1 VFALGIGT
9 FVSANGRP
17 DTWISAR
24 WNEFTQVQSGPEPTN
39 ATHFGTGTSNRYDYW
54 RVAWH
59 SFEDHPIQGVGA
71 GAFSV
76 PWFRSRSID
85 ENVSDAHSWEAS
97 ALSET
102 GLVGLALFALVL
114 FLPLA
119 GIRTAR
125 TSSGA
130 WPIAAVALGGAG
142 IYFVVHSSIDWFFR
156 IPAVAIP
163 GFVVLGALA
172 TGGSSAEL
180 ALTRPAQRI
189 ALAAAA
195 LAAAALSVPAYL
207 STDAVAHAESAAVP
221 SSSAAL
227 ADLHTAARLN
237 PFAAEPLLVRST
249 ILQFEGRNKA
259 ALRAAAKAAD
269 RSPEDWRAW
278 IMLAEARR
286 QVGDSIGS
294 GIAAGQAAEL
304 NPRAPQL
311 TFLKP

>member
-1 VFALGIGT
+1 VFALGIGA

-17 DTWISAR
+17 DTWISTR
-24 WNEFTQVQSGPEPTN
+24 WNEFTHVQSATQPTN

-59 SFEDHPIQGVGA
+59 SFEDHPLQGVGA

-85 ENVSDAHSWEAS
+85 ENVSDAHSWQAS
-97 ALSET
+97 ALAET

-114 FLPLA
+114 LLPLA

-130 WPIAAVALGGAG
+130 WPIATVALGGAG
-142 IYFVVHSSIDWFFR
+142 VYFVLHASTDWFFR
-156 IPAVAIP
+156 IPAIAIP

-172 TGGSSAEL
+172 TGGSSREL
-180 ALTRPAQRI
+180 LLSGSRQRV
-189 ALAAAA
+189 ALAAAT
-195 LAAAALSVPAYL
+195 LVAAALSIPAYL
-207 STDAVAHAESAAVP
+207 STAALAHAETEVAT
-221 SSSAAL
+221 SSSEAL

-249 ILQFEGRNKA
+249 ILDLDGQPGA
-259 ALRAAAKAAD
+259 ALSAAKEATRRDPSDWSTWIVLAQARRRHGDVLGARSARARAA
-269 RSPEDWRAW
+269 
-278 IMLAEARR
+278 M
-286 QVGDSIGS
+286 
-294 GIAAGQAAEL
+294 L

-311 TFLKP
+311 TVLSR